1 VPDVPVIS
9 FHVDPEKFAE
19 KYRHWR
25 GSILDDRQRSW
36 MLDSEG
42 NVLDF

>member
-25 GSILDDRQRSW
+25 GFILDDRQRSW